1 MSRVIRNFLLL
12 TALSI
17 ASIGVQAGNYWK
29 ASAHDGWLDGYIEAT
44 LLLNGNLDATSIDT
58 DVENGKVTLRGKVET
73 DTDKDLAQELVL
85 GIEGVNGI
93 ENMLTV
99 FSPGVNEDT
108 AVQRKLTDGK
118 VATVVKTRLL
128 VAPDIGSTK
137 INVNSNE
144 GVVVLEGH
152 VKSDAEKQLAV
163 EVAKKASDVE
173 QVINNLKVSD

>member
-1 MSRVIRNFLLL
+1 
-12 TALSI
+12 
-17 ASIGVQAGNYWK
+17 
-29 ASAHDGWLDGYIEAT
+29 
-44 LLLNGNLDATSIDT
+44 
-58 DVENGKVTLRGKVET
+58 
-73 DTDKDLAQELVL
+73 
-85 GIEGVNGI
+85 
-93 ENMLTV
+93 MLTV
-99 FSPGVNEDT
+99 FSPGDNEDR

-137 INVNSNE
+137 INVNSNK
-144 GVVVLEGH
+144 GVVVLEGQ

>member
-1 MSRVIRNFLLL
+1 MSRVIRNFLLV
-12 TALSI
+12 TALSG
-17 ASIGVQAGNYWK
+17 ASLCVQAGNYWK
-29 ASAHDGWLDGYIEAT
+29 ASAQDGWLDGYIEAT

-85 GIEGVNGI
+85 GIEGVSGL

-99 FSPGVNEDT
+99 FSPGDNEDS

-118 VATVVKTRLL
+118 VETVVKTRLL

-137 INVNSNE
+137 INVNSNK
-144 GVVVLEGH
+144 GVVVLEGQ